1 LSEEAKFSELR
12 EQLRVL
18 RIVVKDLVYIVK
30 ELVEL
35 EPRVPEQW
43 QTVAALD
50 DHLSSL
56 GGEDDG

>member
-18 RIVVKDLVYIVK
+18 RIVAKDLAYIVK